1 MTAETFMTP
10 SIFIPVVVS
19 SLFFLYMAR
28 KPAHRGITA
37 FFKVI
42 SSGLRLSA
50 RSMLQ
55 AERRLQQRNRE
66 VLLAEGMLQAERELE
81 RDFQR
86 VETIVNRDLQSYPA
100 FHRQLSEL
108 LGRIDEDYLSS
119 AELPPSPPEWLSAIE
134 AVAGISEPSGK
145 GVAAILGE
153 INKSLD
159 RHHKNAMVEYQQ
171 ISGVRHG
178 LLKKM
183 QPAWR
188 QLTKTLEKVNRS
200 ITSLK
205 DRATLIDGRMEQY
218 EQILS
223 QTDMAEQRLAS
234 SAMTQFMISGL
245 VMLIAIAG
253 AVINFNLI
261 ALPMSEM
268 VGGSSY
274 IGNFKTSDVAALVI
288 ILVESSMGLFLMES
302 LRITRLFPLISTME
316 DRIRIRMAWIAF
328 SILTILAGVESALA
342 FMRDRIAA
350 DMEALRQSLVGLDAI
365 VTPHSMIPTV
375 GQMVL
380 GFILPFA
387 LVFVAIPLESFAH
400 SSRTVFGRLAAWGIR
415 LLAWLLRL
423 VGNIGQRF
431 GQLFVACYDLLVFP
445 FLWVEER
452 IINARQQT
460 AERAAPTPTKKTK
473 EKAS

>member
-1 MTAETFMTP
+1 MSVEFFSSP
-10 SIFIPVVVS
+10 SVLILTIAAI
-19 SLFFLYMAR
+19 LLLLYLAR
-28 KPAHRGITA
+28 KPAHRAISS

-42 SSGLRLSA
+42 SSAMRLSA
-50 RSMLQ
+50 RSVLQ
-55 AERRLQQRNRE
+55 AEKRLQQRNRD
-66 VLLAEGMLQAERELE
+66 VLLAEGMLHAERELE
-81 RDFQR
+81 REFQR
-86 VETIVNRDLQSYPA
+86 VESIVNRDLQSYPG

-108 LGRIDEDYLSS
+108 LERIDADYRAS
-119 AELPPSPPEWLSAIE
+119 AELPPSPPEWLSAVE
-134 AVAGISEPSGK
+134 AVAKIPDPSGK

-153 INKSLD
+153 INHSLD
-159 RHHKNAMVEYQQ
+159 RHHKTAMEEYRKA
-171 ISGVRHG
+171 SGTRHS

-188 QLTKTLEKVNRS
+188 QLTSTLEKVNRS

-205 DRATLIDGRMEQY
+205 ERASLIDGRMQQY
-218 EQILS
+218 EQALG
-223 QTDMAEQRLAS
+223 QTDTAEQRLAS
-234 SAMTQFMISGL
+234 SAMTQFMIAGL

-302 LRITRLFPLISTME
+302 LRVTRLFPLISTME
-316 DRIRIRMAWIAF
+316 DRMRIRMAWIAF
-328 SILTILAGVESALA
+328 SILTILAAIESALA

-350 DMEALRQSLVGLDAI
+350 DMEALRQSLAGVDAI
-365 VTPHSMIPTV
+365 MTQHSLIPTV

-387 LVFVAIPLESFAH
+387 LAFVAIPLESFVH
-400 SSRTVFGRLAAWGIR
+400 SSRTVFGRLAAWV
-415 LLAWLLRL
+415 LRL
-423 VGNIGQRF
+423 TAWTLRLTGNISQRL
-431 GQLFVACYDLLVFP
+431 GQLIVACYDLLVFTL
-445 FLWVEER
+445 LWIEER
-452 IINARQQT
+452 ILAARQQRT
-460 AERAAPTPTKKTK
+460 QDVEAPSTKKNR
-473 EKAS
+473 EKIT

>member
-1 MTAETFMTP
+1 MSVEFLASP
-10 SIFIPVVVS
+10 PVLILTVITI
-19 SLFFLYMAR
+19 LLLLYLAR

-42 SSGLRLSA
+42 SSAMRLSA
-50 RSMLQ
+50 RSVLQ
-55 AERRLQQRNRE
+55 AEKNLQQRNRE
-66 VLLAEGMLQAERELE
+66 VLLAEGMLQSERELE
-81 RDFQR
+81 REFQR
-86 VETIVNRDLQSYPA
+86 VESIVNRDLQSYPG

-108 LGRIDEDYLSS
+108 LERIDNDYRTS
-119 AELPPSPPEWLSAIE
+119 AELPPSPPEWLNAVE
-134 AVAGISEPSGK
+134 AVAGIPDPSGK

-153 INKSLD
+153 INNSLD
-159 RHHKNAMVEYQQ
+159 RHHKNAMEEYRKA
-171 ISGVRHG
+171 SGVRHS
-178 LLKKM
+178 LLKRM

-205 DRATLIDGRMEQY
+205 DRATLIDGRMQQY
-218 EQILS
+218 EQVLG
-223 QTDMAEQRLAS
+223 QTDTAEQRLAS
-234 SAMTQFMISGL
+234 SAMTQFLIAGL

-253 AVINFNLI
+253 AIINFNLI

-316 DRIRIRMAWIAF
+316 DRMRVRMAWIAF
-328 SILTILAGVESALA
+328 GILSILAAVESALA

-350 DMEALRQSLVGLDAI
+350 DMEALRQSLAGADAI
-365 VTPHSMIPTV
+365 VAQHSLIPTV

-387 LVFVAIPLESFAH
+387 LAFVAIPLESFVH
-400 SSRTVFGRLAAWGIR
+400 SSRTVFGRLAAW
-415 LLAWLLRL
+415 LLRIIAWVL
-423 VGNIGQRF
+423 RLTGNIARRI
-431 GQLFVACYDLLVFP
+431 GQLLVACYDLPVFP
-445 FLWVEER
+445 FLWLEER
-452 IINARQQT
+452 ILAARQQT
-460 AERAAPTPTKKTK
+460 AEDIPVPATKKTK
-473 EKAS
+473 GKTS